1 MFELIKNIFTG
12 LLTGIVNESNYSNC
26 VSLSNRKCKIQPTLL
41 NLHPNR
47 YSLKFDF
54 YPFSIKLDRCA

>member
-41 NLHPNR
+41 NLHPN
-47 YSLKFDF
+47 K
-54 YPFSIKLDRCA
+54 